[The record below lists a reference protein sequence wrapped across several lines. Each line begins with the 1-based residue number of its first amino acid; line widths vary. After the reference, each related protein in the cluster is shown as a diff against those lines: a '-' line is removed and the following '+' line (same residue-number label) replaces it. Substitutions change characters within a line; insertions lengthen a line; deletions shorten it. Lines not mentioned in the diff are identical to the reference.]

1 MVSRATLVVT
11 AGAVV
16 ALLSSCTPAGSPS
29 PSGPPPSGSP
39 TVASATPT
47 PSPTPTETWS
57 PDQQAAVQA
66 VDAYSAAGLRIGTNP
81 AGFTEKQMTA
91 AMGKVAGPAVVK
103 ANVGSF
109 MDLRKRGFRYDGS
122 VVPTMTIAHPEK
134 AASDGVEIYVTRCN
148 DQRGFRVVDKNG
160 QVVDEATLGY
170 PIPAFNLRQY
180 TVRKPAGE
188 NRFRVFEIGPVAGR
202 CGS

>member
-1 MVSRATLVVT
+1 MVSRASLVVA
-11 AGAVV
+11 AGVV
-16 ALLSSCTPAGSPS
+16 AILVSACTPSGSPS
-29 PSGPPPSGSP
+29 PSAAPTSESP
-39 TVASATPT
+39 TVSSATPT
-47 PSPTPTETWS
+47 PTPTQTLS
-57 PDQQAAVQA
+57 RDQAAAIQA
-66 VDAYSAAGLRIGTNP
+66 VDAYSAAGLQIGANP

-91 AMGKVAGPAVVK
+91 LMSKVAGPAVVK

-109 MDLRKRGFRYDGS
+109 MDLRKKGLRYEGS

-134 AASDGVEIYVTRCN
+134 GSDGVEVYVTRCN
-148 DQRGFRVVDKNG
+148 DQRGLRAVDKNG

-188 NRFRVFEIGPVAGR
+188 DHFRVFESGPIAGR

>member
-1 MVSRATLVVT
+1 MVSRAALVVA

-16 ALLSSCTPAGSPS
+16 VLVAACTPAAAPS
-29 PSGPPPSGSP
+29 PSAPSASASP
-39 TVASATPT
+39 TVVSATPT
-47 PSPTPTETWS
+47 PTPTETWS
-57 PDQQAAVQA
+57 PNQKAAIQA

-91 AMGKVAGPAVVK
+91 VMNKVAGPAVVK
-103 ANVGSF
+103 ANVSSF

-122 VVPTMTIAHPEK
+122 VVPTMTIAHPEN
-134 AASDGVEIYVTRCN
+134 AAGGGVEVYVTRCN
-148 DQRGFRVVDKNG
+148 DQSGFRVVDKNG

-180 TVRKPAGE
+180 TVRKSVGE
-188 NRFRVFEIGPVAGR
+188 NRLRVFEIGPIAGR
-202 CGS
+202 CGP

>member
-1 MVSRATLVVT
+1 MVSRASLVV
-11 AGAVV
+11 AVSTV
-16 ALLSSCTPAGSPS
+16 AMLLSACTPTVSPS
-29 PSGPPPSGSP
+29 PSGTPSSGSP
-39 TVASATPT
+39 TLSSATPT
-47 PSPTPTETWS
+47 PTPTGTLS
-57 PDQQAAVQA
+57 RDQAAATQA
-66 VDAYSAAGLRIGTNP
+66 VDAYSAAGLRIGANP

-91 AMGKVAGPAVVK
+91 LMSKVAGPAVVK

-109 MDLRKRGFRYDGS
+109 MDLRKKGLRYEGS

-134 AASDGVEIYVTRCN
+134 GSDGVEVYVTRCN
-148 DQRGFRVVDKNG
+148 DQRGLRVVDKNG

-180 TVRKPAGE
+180 TVRKPAGQDH
-188 NRFRVFEIGPVAGR
+188 FRVFESGPIAGR